1 MDNYIR
7 KILGLTDKKFIPN
20 EDWLEVEYENHKEIY
35 IIKGKWD
42 KDCKCCP
49 HCRNK
54 NIIKHTPT
62 PHKIMLPMLRERKT
76 YLDLKVQ
83 RFICKDCGK
92 TWSADCSIAPKNSNT
107 SYELTYQ
114 IILKLKENFSRKDIA
129 KLYGISDK
137 TVERIM
143 EKFKPKTMQNYKFLP
158 KVLCLD
164 EFRGVQTEH
173 GKMNFICLD
182 GETSRLIDI
191 LPGRTLK
198 ELISFFMKFSHQQ
211 RSKVKYLVMDM
222 NASYQQLI
230 KAVFPNAVI
239 VVDRFHIVQH
249 INRNLNQLRVAI
261 MKKFSA
267 KSTEQKT
274 LKRFWKFLLI
284 PNDQLNDKKSVYNP
298 HFRTHLT
305 QAQLV
310 DKLLDF
316 DETLSLAYDFI
327 QDLMKAYK
335 KRDFDG
341 FMTCLKEIP
350 TELPYEFKKKF
361 KVFKKFENGVKAA
374 FELPYSNGVIEG
386 TNNLIKVIKRVAY
399 GYRNFEFMRIRIKII
414 TGYYFSQ
421 KKRKEKKK
429 SVIHLKYDY

>member
-7 KILGLTDKKFIPN
+7 KILGLTDKNFIPD
-20 EDWLEVEYENHKEIY
+20 EDWLEVKYENHKEIY

-54 NIIKHTPT
+54 NFIKHTPT
-62 PHKIMLPMLRERKT
+62 PHKIMLPMLRECKT
-76 YLDLKVQ
+76 YLNLKVQ

-143 EKFKPKTMQNYKFLP
+143 EKFKTKTMQNYKFLP

-173 GKMNFICLD
+173 GKMNSICLD

-249 INRNLNQLRVAI
+249 INRNFNQLRVAI

-305 QAQLV
+305 QSQLV

-335 KRDFDG
+335 KRDFNG
-341 FMTCLKEIP
+341 FMACLNNIP

-374 FELPYSNGVIEG
+374 FQLPYSNGVIEG

-421 KKRKEKKK
+421 KKRKKA
-429 SVIHLKYDY
+429 

>member
-1 MDNYIR
+1 MGHFN
-7 KILGLTDKKFIPN
+7 LSLT
-20 EDWLEVEYENHKEIY
+20 
-35 IIKGKWD
+35 
-42 KDCKCCP
+42 
-49 HCRNK
+49 
-54 NIIKHTPT
+54 
-62 PHKIMLPMLRERKT
+62 
-76 YLDLKVQ
+76 
-83 RFICKDCGK
+83 
-92 TWSADCSIAPKNSNT
+92 
-107 SYELTYQ
+107 
-114 IILKLKENFSRKDIA
+114 
-129 KLYGISDK
+129 
-137 TVERIM
+137 
-143 EKFKPKTMQNYKFLP
+143 LP

-239 VVDRFHIVQH
+239 VVDRLHIVQH
-249 INRNLNQLRVAI
+249 INRNFNQLRVAI

-267 KSTEQKT
+267 KSTEHKT

-327 QDLMKAYK
+327 QELMKAYK
-335 KRDFDG
+335 KRDFNG
-341 FMTCLKEIP
+341 FMACLKEIP
-350 TELPYEFKKKF
+350 AELPYEFKKKF
-361 KVFKKFENGVKAA
+361 KVFKKFKNGVKAA
-374 FELPYSNGVIEG
+374 FQLPYSNGVIEG
-386 TNNLIKVIKRVAY
+386 MNNLIKVIKRVAY
-399 GYRNFEFMRIRIKII
+399 GYRNFEFMKIRIKII

-421 KKRKEKKK
+421 KKK
-429 SVIHLKYDY
+429 SVTR